1 MAGSPAIVFEG
12 VGFSYAAAPVLE
24 NVSFEIPA
32 GSVTAVAGPN
42 GGGKTTLL
50 RLALG
55 LEKPEKGLVRILGE
69 SPEKARPRVGYM
81 PQMLRVD
88 PLLPMTALGVVLMG
102 LIRPGRLWSGRA
114 DKKAALAA
122 LESVGMAHA
131 ARRQFASLSGG
142 ERQRVLIARAVV
154 SGPELLLFDEP
165 TANIDSAS
173 QGSFAAILGKL
184 RGSATI
190 VLVTHD
196 VGFVS
201 DRVDRVLL
209 VNRSV
214 RSVAM
219 AEVPGGV
226 FEEAYGG
233 KLHAIA
239 HSHGE
244 GAE

>member
-1 MAGSPAIVFEG
+1 MAGSPAISFAEVS
-12 VGFSYAAAPVLE
+12 FSYAAAPVLE
-24 NVSFEIPA
+24 NASFEIPA

-55 LEKPEKGLVRILGE
+55 LEKPERGRIRILGE

-88 PLLPMTALGVVLMG
+88 PLLPMTVLGVVLMG
-102 LIRPGRLWSGRA
+102 LIRPGRLWTGRT
-114 DKKAALAA
+114 DKQAALAA

-165 TANIDSAS
+165 TAMIDSAS
-173 QGSFAAILGKL
+173 QGSFAAILERL

-201 DRVDRVLL
+201 DKVDRVLL

-214 RSVAM
+214 RSVA
-219 AEVPGGV
+219 ATEIPGGPV
-226 FEEAYGG
+226 EEVYGG
-233 KLHAIA
+233 KLHAII

-244 GAE
+244 DRQ